1 MQNEP
6 IVASI
11 VSILL
16 DAFQGEADHPQR
28 EPHRRALSAQVERFV
43 SRQRPLQLLLPG
55 FPLKSPNTRDKTASE
70 RPDYAEYAALQQLD
84 RLCRAIS
91 RVYPA
96 GCALEL
102 FSDGLSFHD
111 LLDIPRD
118 TANDYHQRLRQL
130 LASPVLR
137 WHDYA
142 TISPGFDR
150 QRDRAESVLR
160 RYLPPAAADFAQPL
174 PENQSARQMQWLG
187 LLREDNA
194 ARGIVE
200 NTDWPQRALR
210 LAWRG
215 IALDAMLAEHFPDA
229 IRLTI
234 HASGAPGGK
243 YPIRLSPAQAEAALP
258 WHRVY
263 LLNLAGH
270 GELLSAPS
278 TGRAPRQG
286 GELRRPALALS
297 GTSRRGMGRLRA
309 IGDAGR
315 PFRPT
320 DRKPPSRRRLP
331 VTAAP
336 SPDPAGPA
344 VRLRRAARLR
354 RGRRGQAG

>member
-1 MQNEP
+1 M
-6 IVASI
+6 
-11 VSILL
+11 
-16 DAFQGEADHPQR
+16 
-28 EPHRRALSAQVERFV
+28 ERFV

-200 NTDWPQRALR
+200 NTDWPQRA
-210 LAWRG
+210 
-215 IALDAMLAEHFPDA
+215 
-229 IRLTI
+229 
-234 HASGAPGGK
+234 APGLA
-243 YPIRLSPAQAEAALP
+243 R
-258 WHRVY
+258 HR
-263 LLNLAGH
+263 AG
-270 GELLSAPS
+270 
-278 TGRAPRQG
+278 R
-286 GELRRPALALS
+286 
-297 GTSRRGMGRLRA
+297 
-309 IGDAGR
+309 DAGR
-315 PFRPT
+315 A
-320 DRKPPSRRRLP
+320 LP
-331 VTAAP
+331 GR
-336 SPDPAGPA
+336 DPADHP
-344 VRLRRAARLR
+344 RLRRARRQIPHPPVAGPGRGGAALASRLSAEPGRPRRVAVKRQALDARRAKAVSFDGQPWLYLE
-354 RGRRGQAG
+354 QAGAEWEGCELSVMLAGRFGLLIENRRPGADCLSLPRPA